1 MLGCL
6 QLAGLQPGAGSRWQP
21 GSFAEP
27 GRREP
32 PWLHALLLSS
42 GRLDPQVL
50 APLQPAVGNTVTQ
63 DLRSRGVAER
73 TEGVQT
79 HRYSIS
85 VEATE
90 RELRLC
96 GFALLNHFL
105 TMHHVI
111 AEHVRLQPIELL
123 ILIATTTGNVQRAL
137 RTEALP
143 EALRGNKPLPPE
155 LVVPMSRRAIARV
168 TGIPT
173 ETVRRHVESMVKRGI
188 LVSML
193 KGVRAPNRLT
203 ERWAAAA
210 TLRLIES
217 HVACTEKLIALQA
230 IAPQPPRS
238 TRSKRA

>member
-1 MLGCL
+1 VLGL
-6 QLAGLQPGAGSRWQP
+6 
-21 GSFAEP
+21 
-27 GRREP
+27 
-32 PWLHALLLSS
+32 
-42 GRLDPQVL
+42 
-50 APLQPAVGNTVTQ
+50 LQPAVGDTFTQ
-63 DLRSRGVAER
+63 DQRSQGVAER
-73 TEGVQT
+73 TEGVHT
-79 HRYSIS
+79 YRYSIS

-105 TMHHVI
+105 TMHRVI
-111 AEHVRLQPIELL
+111 AQHVHLQPVELL

-143 EALRGNKPLPPE
+143 EALRGSKPLPPE
-155 LVVPMSRRAIARV
+155 LAVPMSRRAIARV

-188 LVSML
+188 LVSMP
-193 KGVRAPNRLT
+193 KGVHAPSRLT

-217 HVACTEKLIALQA
+217 HAACTEKLIALQA
-230 IAPQPPRS
+230 IAPQPQGS
-238 TRSKRA
+238 AKSKRA